1 MSLELSSRVTSLVD
15 RSTLLV
21 DVGRRLTATSCPLL
35 DGFLGATDDGVGGA
49 LTCQPVIGSSC
60 GPGSNSHRGSRPA
73 VRRAGDR
80 HVNGWKAALSG
91 AGSGLVLGLLFG
103 LLFGIW
109 FAHDGT
115 SLLAI
120 LAYWAGLGAL
130 IGALVSLLGY
140 ALSGGRRNFA
150 SITGMQAQHFDV
162 LVDEVFAD
170 DAIRRLAGTGT
181 P

>member
-1 MSLELSSRVTSLVD
+1 MNADIAGRTVRRTIATTDSYAAAEAVVD
-15 RSTLLV
+15 RLADDGFPVEHVTI
-21 DVGRRLTATSCPLL
+21 VGRDLR
-35 DGFLGATDDGVGGA
+35 FVE
-49 LTCQPVIGSSC
+49 QVIG
-60 GPGSNSHRGSRPA
+60 
-73 VRRAGDR
+73 
-80 HVNGWKAALSG
+80 HVNAWRAALSG
-91 AGSGLVLGLLFG
+91 AGSGLMLGLLFG

-130 IGALVSLLGY
+130 IGAFVALLGY
-140 ALSGGRRNFA
+140 AMSGGRRNFA

-162 LVDEVFAD
+162 LVDEALAD
-170 DAIRRLAGTGT
+170 DAARRLAVAGT